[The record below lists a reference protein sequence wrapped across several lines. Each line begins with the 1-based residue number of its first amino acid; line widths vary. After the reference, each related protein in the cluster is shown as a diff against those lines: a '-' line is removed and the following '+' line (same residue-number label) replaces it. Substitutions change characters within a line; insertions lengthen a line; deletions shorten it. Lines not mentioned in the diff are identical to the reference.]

1 MPHAQA
7 NARHG
12 IIPAY
17 AGSTHVAACL
27 DHVAQGSSPHTRGA
41 PPGTTPRAT
50 TSRDHPR
57 IRGEHLMSYSIRL
70 CDPGIIPAYA
80 GSTTRVE
87 IMSAGL
93 EGSSPHTRGAPRR
106 PPRSTRS
113 AGDHPRIR
121 GEHDVEQADE
131 VHLLG
136 IIPAYAG
143 STPPDGVPHAMPM
156 GSSPHTRGA
165 LVQSGSACSLLRDH
179 PRIRGE
185 HSVAHP
191 AVRERPGI
199 IPAYAGST
207 GCPSSR

>member
-1 MPHAQA
+1 MGNPD
-7 NARHG
+7 
-12 IIPAY
+12 
-17 AGSTHVAACL
+17 TFK
-27 DHVAQGSSPHTRGA
+27 
-41 PPGTTPRAT
+41 
-50 TSRDHPR
+50 
-57 IRGEHLMSYSIRL
+57 
-70 CDPGIIPAYA
+70 
-80 GSTTRVE
+80 
-87 IMSAGL
+87 
-93 EGSSPHTRGAPRR
+93 EGSSPHTRGAPAWSSARR
-106 PPRSTRS
+106 RCFR
-113 AGDHPRIR
+113 DHPRIR
-121 GEHDVEQADE
+121 GEHAVAAL
-131 VHLLG
+131 VLLLLEG